1 MAIGKR
7 LFFPPWQGAH
17 RRSSVYTFWF
27 SCVGSQSIVA
37 FTSLLSKQGD
47 PSAKL
52 QKVLPFAI
60 IILSPLLYLVI
71 IMSTFLPGSPVKMSC
86 LAPAQQKLLLYREKL

>member
-52 QKVLPFAI
+52 QKVLLFAI
-60 IILSPLLYLVI
+60 IILSPLYLVI
-71 IMSTFLPGSPVKMSC
+71 IMSTFLC
-86 LAPAQQKLLLYREKL
+86 QALL